1 LVECVYSRKNGY
13 LKNGQNNQKEKGAEV
28 EKLVQGLHQ
37 FQANYFRP
45 HREIFKELVKGQHP
59 ESLIIACSDSRVS
72 PTLLTQSKPGDVFVL
87 RNAGNI
93 VPPYGASQGGEAATI
108 EYAVAALGVK
118 EIIVC
123 GHTLCGAMKAL
134 MHPEDAAELPAVR
147 SWLGHAEATRAIIKE
162 NYSHLEGEARHKA
175 AIEENVLVQLEN
187 LRTHPA
193 VAAKLACRELTLHG
207 WVYKMETGQVFSY
220 DVEQGQFLPLTPAVE
235 TGPLTTPAESAAG

>member
-1 LVECVYSRKNGY
+1 M
-13 LKNGQNNQKEKGAEV
+13 
-28 EKLVQGLHQ
+28 EKLVHGLHQ

-45 HREIFKELVKGQHP
+45 HREIFRQLVKGQNP

-72 PTLLTQSKPGDVFVL
+72 PTILTQSKPGDVFVL

-108 EYAVAALGVK
+108 EYAVSVLGVK

-123 GHTLCGAMKAL
+123 GHTNCGAMKAL
-134 MHPEDAAELPAVR
+134 LTPEELTDLPAVR
-147 SWLGHAEATRAIIKE
+147 QWLGHAEATRAIIKQ
-162 NYSHLEGEARHKA
+162 NYGHLDGEARHKA

-193 VAAKLACRELTLHG
+193 VAAKLSRRQLHLHG
-207 WVYKMETGQVFSY
+207 WVYKMETGQVFHY
-220 DVEQGQFLPLTPAVE
+220 DIEQGQYLALTPAVE
-235 TGPLTTPAESAAG
+235 TGPLTAPIETAATQA